1 MIVQQA
7 AHFRFRI
14 LFIRLFLQNLLKI
27 FQGKSLRFKDIKP
40 SNTRNKAEISERKYI
55 LVVGLKIFPFVFS
68 IFSEALLLPQHGG
81 VEQTWIIKTWKICKK
96 SVWEGRCYLSLL
108 FFVKTLK
115 LVVFLVAVF
124 YEIPSDNLT
133 FPFRSSSTYETDS
146 APQAFLVFQ

>member
-14 LFIRLFLQNLLKI
+14 LFIGLFLQNLLKI
-27 FQGKSLRFKDIKP
+27 FKGKSLRFKDIK
-40 SNTRNKAEISERKYI
+40 STNTRNKAEISERKYV
-55 LVVGLKIFPFVFS
+55 LVVGFKIFPFVFS

-81 VEQTWIIKTWKICKK
+81 VEQTWVIKTWKLCKK
-96 SVWEGRCYLSLL
+96 VWKGRYYLSLL

-124 YEIPSDNLT
+124 CEIPSDNLT